1 MKQSMQNTIVI
12 SFSKSVLKFIQWETV
27 RTQDRLTA
35 KEDHGM
41 TIRKLLD
48 KFDLQHVTVSNFS
61 SRLTDTSPHSEI
73 ENMIGMCQSHI
84 ISNGAQ
90 SLSVSNIHGS

>member
-1 MKQSMQNTIVI
+1 
-12 SFSKSVLKFIQWETV
+12 
-27 RTQDRLTA
+27 
-35 KEDHGM
+35 M

-48 KFDLQHVTVSNFS
+48 KFDLQHVTVSNLS

-73 ENMIGMCQSHI
+73 ENIIGMCHI